1 MPSKSPYQRGKNL
14 KPFPLPASLGRVE
27 EGSFMDF
34 CKRSNIRQ
42 KVPPVK
48 EEGNSHLS

>member
-14 KPFPLPASLGRVE
+14 KSFPLPELAGRVE
-27 EGSFMDF
+27 EGSFRDF

-42 KVPPVK
+42 KVPPV
-48 EEGNSHLS
+48 EEGGNSHLS